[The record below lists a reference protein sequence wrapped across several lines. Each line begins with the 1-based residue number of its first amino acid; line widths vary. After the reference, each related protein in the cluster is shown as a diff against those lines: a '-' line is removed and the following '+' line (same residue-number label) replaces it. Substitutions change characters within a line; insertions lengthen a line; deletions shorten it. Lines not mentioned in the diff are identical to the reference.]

1 MPDKII
7 TRMGD
12 GARVE
17 MSPEQVKEDILVGT
31 QDAAERGKIPELNSD
46 ELEQLFEI
54 FADTNRIVA
63 VKPGEEVITTDDG
76 ASMTLIG
83 DQADGGIDL
92 PMSYLQSILA
102 YERVCCA
109 DTAGVGHVDYSC
121 KPVKPIVNYEKQKYY
136 SVNQATTVPLIYGT
150 QPNLGLYFQPDGA
163 FPNPSELLPA
173 GHIKEAQEA
182 QEAAAEQL
190 RNDLVFIARNLY
202 QVGCDGF
209 NFDTVASA
217 GDADFFAALQAIRE
231 LKEIAPK
238 MAIELGMSSEFVL
251 GLHGEIT
258 FDGVRLAGMYPH
270 DQIKMAEAV
279 GADIFGPAVN
289 VKTTQSTP
297 WNLARAVTFVKETV
311 KVANI
316 PVHPNVGMGVCG
328 IPMMEQTPIDSVTRV
343 SKALVQIGKADG
355 L

>member
-17 MSPEQVKEDILVGT
+17 LSAEQVKEDILAGT
-31 QDAAERGKIPELNSD
+31 QDAADRGKIPEMIPD
-46 ELEQLFEI
+46 ELDQLFEI

-63 VKPGEEVITTDDG
+63 VKPGAEVITTDDA

-83 DQADGGIDL
+83 DQADGGVAL
-92 PMSYLQSILA
+92 PLSDLQSVLT

-109 DTAGVGHVDYSC
+109 DTAGIGHTDYSC
-121 KPVKPIVNYEKQKYY
+121 KPVKPIVNHEKQKYY
-136 SVNQATTVPLIYGT
+136 SLNQATTIPLIYGM

-173 GHIKEAQEA
+173 GKIKEARQA
-182 QEAAAEQL
+182 QVEAAEQL
-190 RNDLVFIARNLY
+190 KNDLVFVAENLHE
-202 QVGCDGF
+202 VGCDGF
-209 NFDTVASA
+209 NFDTAASA
-217 GDADFFAALQAIRE
+217 GDADFLAALEAIRE
-231 LKEIAPK
+231 LKKIAPM

-258 FDGVRLAGMYPH
+258 FDGVRLAGLYCH
-270 DQIKMAEAV
+270 DQVKMAEAV

-289 VKTTQSTP
+289 VKATRSIP

-311 KVANI
+311 KVAGI

-328 IPMMEQTPIDSVTRV
+328 LPMYESPPIDCTTRAA
-343 SKALVQIGKADG
+343 KALVEIGKADG